1 MKRVKNFYATLIFLL
16 FIFFLSGC
24 LQFSNYGKLREQ
36 SRDASRVT
44 IQDLVENWNDY
55 IIYYAGYYGSISI
68 KHPSAVMFDP
78 RNDSKEL
85 VGDKWTLVKDKH
97 TLLELIN
104 SIKGQEPVGGLY
116 PRLWKILDTDE
127 QFYGFL
133 FTAWDHAISKVID
146 DTKMWVY
153 DLPSP
158 PYLSLDGNENNILIP
173 GN

>member
-1 MKRVKNFYATLIFLL
+1 MKREKKLYLTFIVFVLIF
-16 FIFFLSGC
+16 FTSGC

-36 SRDASRVT
+36 SRDMNTLT
-44 IQDLVENWNDY
+44 IQDLEENWDDY
-55 IIYYAGYYGSISI
+55 IISYAGYYGSISI

-85 VGDKWTLVKDKH
+85 VGDKWTMVKDKH
-97 TLLELIN
+97 TLSELLG
-104 SIKGQEPVGGLY
+104 SIQSQESIGGLY
-116 PRLWKILDTDE
+116 PRLWKILGPDK

-133 FTAWDHAISKVID
+133 FTAWDHVVAKVID

-158 PYLSLDGNENNILIP
+158 PYLSIDGNEESILIP